1 MLAPEI
7 KVHAKND
14 PAQLI
19 ENNERTILFC
29 NEAFTR
35 LFDIKGTVEDLWG
48 TSCIDLII
56 SISNTIP
63 DVERLSEFVARSLAN
78 RLPGKIQDVKINIR
92 TAITIE
98 YKSVILKDGTL
109 IHIWEYLI
117 MN

>member
-1 MLAPEI
+1 MLTPEI
-7 KVHAKND
+7 KIHAKND

-29 NEAFTR
+29 NEAFMR
-35 LFDIKGTVEDLWG
+35 LFDIRGAVGELLG

-63 DVERLSEFVARSLAN
+63 DVERLSAFVARSLAN
-78 RLPGKIQDVKINIR
+78 RLPGKIQDVKINTR
-92 TAITIE
+92 TAINIE
-98 YKSVILKDGTL
+98 FKSLILKDGTL

-117 MN
+117 IN